1 MQNLLAVCLTK
12 WKKYAIIIVLCAGV
26 MELADVSDSK
36 SDGSD
41 TVPVRPRS
49 PAPGEQVLVSR
60 ACFFISV
67 LILFCFST
75 KSIGDDLGRWDSR
88 LIIEMTVKVCGNV
101 KSRMSKPIL
110 DCFPLQTKNFAP
122 AERKTNRLKRKDL
135 RIACVSKS
143 HVFVSYSDSKRV
155 CCRCG
160 VRHNADMDL
169 CGTVC
174 RCSNRLW
181 ASGTHQYCALTKS

>member
-1 MQNLLAVCLTK
+1 M
-12 WKKYAIIIVLCAGV
+12 LCAGV

-67 LILFCFST
+67 LILFCFCFST
-75 KSIGDDLGRWDSR
+75 KSIGDDLG
-88 LIIEMTVKVCGNV
+88 LTVLSDERKRP
-101 KSRMSKPIL
+101 SEPSE
-110 DCFPLQTKNFAP
+110 P
-122 AERKTNRLKRKDL
+122 AERKTYNRLKRKDL
-135 RIACVSKS
+135 RSACVSKS
-143 HVFVSYSDSKRV
+143 QFFVSYSVSKRV
-155 CCRCG
+155 CCHCG
-160 VRHNADMDL
+160 ARHNDDTDL

-174 RCSNRLW
+174 RCSNRLR

>member
-1 MQNLLAVCLTK
+1 M
-12 WKKYAIIIVLCAGV
+12 LCAGV

-60 ACFFISV
+60 ACFFIRV
-67 LILFCFST
+67 LILFCLCFTT
-75 KSIGDDLGRWDSR
+75 KSIGDALG
-88 LIIEMTVKVCGNV
+88 LTVFSDKR
-101 KSRMSKPIL
+101 KRPSEPSE
-110 DCFPLQTKNFAP
+110 P

-135 RIACVSKS
+135 RSACVSKS
-143 HVFVSYSDSKRV
+143 QVIQFQKGYAVIVARAIMMIWT
-155 CCRCG
+155 CAERFAG
-160 VRHNADMDL
+160 APIDL
-169 CGTVC
+169 
-174 RCSNRLW
+174 R